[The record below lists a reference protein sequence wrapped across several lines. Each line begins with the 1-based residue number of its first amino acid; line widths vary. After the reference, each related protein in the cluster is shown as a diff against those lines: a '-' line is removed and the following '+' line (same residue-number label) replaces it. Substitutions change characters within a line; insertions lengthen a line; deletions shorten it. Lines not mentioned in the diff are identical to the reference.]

1 PEFLFKR
8 DTYAHPEANQ
18 QERSFQISEITEEG
32 AFVGRCAEMCGT
44 YHSMMNFELRTVSPE
59 AFQEYM
65 QFRIDNPDAP
75 NSEALASI
83 GEDPYSISTAPFS
96 NNREG
101 TRDGDNAVDISA
113 KA

>member
-1 PEFLFKR
+1 
-8 DTYAHPEANQ
+8 
-18 QERSFQISEITEEG
+18 
-32 AFVGRCAEMCGT
+32 
-44 YHSMMNFELRTVSPE
+44 MNLELRTVSPE

-83 GEDPYSISTAPFS
+83 GEDPYATSTAPFNS
-96 NNREG
+96 TREG
-101 TRDGDNAVDISA
+101 TRDGDNAVDVSA